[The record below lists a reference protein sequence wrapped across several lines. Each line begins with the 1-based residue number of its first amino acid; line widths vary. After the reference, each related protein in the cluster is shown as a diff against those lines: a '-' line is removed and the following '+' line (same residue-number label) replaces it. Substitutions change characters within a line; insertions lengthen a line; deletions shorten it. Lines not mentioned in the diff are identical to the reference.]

1 MFPILKTEELAPRIK
16 RFRIRAP
23 KIAEKV
29 GPDQFLILRI
39 NDGGERIPLTVSGSD
54 KEEGI
59 VEFVFQEIG
68 KTTYHLGSLKA
79 GDFIL
84 DVVGPLGVPLHAELY
99 GTVVCVG
106 GGVGIAPLPPIVKA
120 MKEAGNKVISI
131 LGAKTRDLL
140 ILEEEIKQ
148 YSDAIIIAT
157 DDGSYGRKGF
167 VTEELTRLI
176 RDGIDIDLVIAVGPA
191 IMMKA
196 VSEITRQKS
205 IRTLV
210 SLNSIMVDGTGMC
223 GACRVS
229 VGGHTRFV
237 CVEGPEF
244 DGHQVD
250 FNELIQRQRMYL
262 QEEKESLERYL
273 AQKEHKC
280 DLDGR

>member
-23 KIAEKV
+23 EIAEKI

-39 NDGGERIPLTVSGSD
+39 NEEGERIPLTVSGSD

-68 KTTYHLGSLKA
+68 KTTYHMGSLKA

-84 DVVGPLGVPLHAELY
+84 DVVGPLGMPAHAELY

-106 GGVGIAPLPPIVKA
+106 GGVGIAPLPPIVRA
-120 MKEAGNKVISI
+120 MKEGGNRVISI
-131 LGAKTRDLL
+131 LGAKTKGLL
-140 ILEEEIKQ
+140 ILEDEIKQ
-148 YSDAIIIAT
+148 YSDTLIIAT
-157 DDGSYGRKGF
+157 DDGSYGHKGF
-167 VTEELTRLI
+167 VTEELARLI
-176 RDGIDIDLVIAVGPA
+176 KEGVDIDLIIAVGPA
-191 IMMKA
+191 VMMKA
-196 VSEITRQKS
+196 VSEITRPRN

-262 QEEKESLERYL
+262 EDEKESLERYV
-273 AQKEHKC
+273 ASQEHRC
-280 DLDGR
+280 DRKN